1 MRVRSESSLRSGL
14 NGGSNPQR
22 VPFPLPAPPIHGS
35 REVSWDQPLPAPRF
49 VTIFRNPWFHLGAA
63 AALVVA
69 LAFALGALQ
78 RKARPEAAPSG
89 TGGEA
94 PSLVVFCAAG
104 LKPALEP
111 LLQDYESRYHVPIL
125 VQYGGSGTLLSNLQV
140 ARSGDLFLS
149 GDAGTLETA
158 RAKGLVAEILPLA
171 RQRPVIAVG
180 KGNPK
185 AIRTPADLTR
195 PGVRLALANPEA
207 ASIGKLSRQL
217 LAAAGLWERVE
228 ERVRTDGVFK
238 PTVGEV
244 ANDLKLRTVDA
255 GIIWDATAR
264 QYPEIESVPVPA
276 FESAVEEVQASVL
289 TCTAQPTAALRLAR
303 FLNSREGNAGF
314 RARGFEPVDGD
325 AWEWAPEITFYC
337 GSVNRRAVE
346 QVIKAFE
353 QREGITINTI
363 YNGCGIL
370 TAQMRTIDQKGGAG
384 FPDVYMACDRYYLEN
399 VQNWFQED
407 RDLSDARIV
416 VAVPKGNPKGLQ
428 TLSDLAKPGVRVAVG
443 QPEQC
448 TIGALTRILLQQE
461 KLYDAVMANVVLQTA
476 SSAMLVPS
484 VVTRSVDAAIAY
496 NTDTR
501 AEAAQIDVLAIDS
514 PRALAIQPF
523 SIARSSDF
531 KCLGRRLFETLR
543 NSRADFEA
551 AGFHFRGGT
560 GPGAATPGTP

>member
-1 MRVRSESSLRSGL
+1 M
-14 NGGSNPQR
+14 
-22 VPFPLPAPPIHGS
+22 
-35 REVSWDQPLPAPRF
+35 QPLPASRS

-69 LAFALGALQ
+69 LVMSLGALQ
-78 RKARPEAAPSG
+78 RKARPEAAAPGSK
-89 TGGEA
+89 GETQG
-94 PSLVVFCAAG
+94 LVIFCAAG
-104 LKPALEP
+104 LKPAVEP
-111 LLQDYESRYHVPIL
+111 LLHDFEARYHVPVL

-158 RAKGLVAEILPLA
+158 RAKGLVAEVLPLA
-171 RQRPVIAVG
+171 RQRPVIAVR

-185 AIRTPADLTR
+185 HVRSAEDLAR
-195 PGVRLALANPEA
+195 PDLRLALANPDA
-207 ASIGKLSRQL
+207 ASIGKLSQKIL
-217 LAAAGLWERVE
+217 TAAGLWERVE
-228 ERVRTDGVFK
+228 ERVRQSGVFK

-244 ANDLKLRTVDA
+244 ANDLKLGAVDA

-264 QYPEIESVPVPA
+264 QYPEIEAVTVAA
-276 FESAVEEVQASVL
+276 FDGALEEIQAGVL

-303 FLNSREGNAGF
+303 FLNSREGNSGF
-314 RARGFEPVDGD
+314 RAHGFEPVDGD

-346 QVIKAFE
+346 KVVKAFE
-353 QREGITINTI
+353 QREGVTINTI

-399 VQNWFQED
+399 VRAWFQED

-428 TLSDLAKPGVRVAVG
+428 TLSDLAKPGIRVAVG

-461 KLYDAVMANVVLQTA
+461 KLYDPVMANVVLQTA

-501 AEAAQIDVLAIDS
+501 AEAAQIDVLPIDS

-531 KCLGRRLFETLR
+531 KYLGRRLFETLR
-543 NSRADFEA
+543 NARADFEA
-551 AGFHFRGGT
+551 AGFHFRGGIE
-560 GPGAATPGTP
+560 PGTAPGTP